1 MKHDSSRLSR
11 DQKRLAQRMGTE
23 VAVRMRPRI
32 SASAMAIG
40 VQPRP
45 RERKRAYEIV
55 QRD

>member
-1 MKHDSSRLSR
+1 MKQTSRMKR
-11 DQKRLAQRMGTE
+11 DQARLAQRVGTE

-32 SASAMAIG
+32 SESAKAIG

-45 RERKRAYEIV
+45 RERKGVYESV

>member
-32 SASAMAIG
+32 SASAKAIG